1 MSVIGIC
8 GLPGS
13 GKTLFA
19 TYLAKK
25 HYKRSNI
32 FKKNKVNNIY
42 SNYPILLN
50 KRKNIYSNKISL
62 NSFLNYHN
70 WDYHCSIFI
79 DEVQLYFDSLEYKN
93 FPRTIRNN
101 FQLHRHFGIDDIY
114 LLSQH
119 PSRIVKQL
127 RVLICEFY
135 DITKFIKIPFTPF
148 CFFRYNIYY
157 NYEDFGKSVRVK
169 KEDVPY
175 KFNKKFCMFN
185 YKKIYKSYDTCYM
198 YGLIEDKEK
207 FVKNSYD
214 SKIMSKNDI
223 FDTFGIKEE

>member
-19 TYLAKK
+19 TYLANK
-25 HYKRSNI
+25 HYKKTN
-32 FKKNKVNNIY
+32 FLKKEKFNNIY

-50 KRKNIYSNKISL
+50 KKKNVFSNMISL
-62 NSFLNYHN
+62 NSFLHYHN
-70 WDYHCSIFI
+70 WDYHASIFI
-79 DEVQLYFDSLEYKN
+79 DEVQLYFDSLEFKN
-93 FPRTIRNN
+93 FPKTIRNN

-135 DITKFIKIPFTPF
+135 DITRFIKIPLTPF

-157 NYEDFGKSVRVK
+157 NYEDFGKSVKVK
-169 KEDVPY
+169 IDDVPY
-175 KFNKKFCMFN
+175 KFKKKFLIFN
-185 YKKIYKSYDTCYM
+185 YKKVYKSYDTCYM
-198 YGLIEDKEK
+198 YGLVKDKSFFTKCE
-207 FVKNSYD
+207 YD
-214 SKIMSKNDI
+214 SKKMSINDI
-223 FDTFGIKEE
+223 YNTFGIDDE